1 MRVLAL
7 YFAVHLR
14 TTRFPTPNVP
24 IKSVTID
31 QYITHVADALVT
43 AEHILRGT
51 DLRSQRLTMLLA
63 GYARDDDVSPLR
75 LSQKI
80 PVTYPI
86 ACTMRKWVDK
96 LHIGAQR
103 IAMRAAVAVA
113 YGLSLRPGEYLTQ
126 AEDTPLEKQMNASDC
141 FFVFDDDECINVCD
155 PHLYPPGKTPTVF
168 LCMFRKL
175 KNYKRSGEGGP
186 RAVGARTGAA
196 TEGFCCVLT
205 LFEYFK
211 RYPGKRETLAL
222 TAHGSIGVPWPD
234 LRLVCHLTATEL
246 GLDPLRLVPHSLRVG
261 AQAQIEMHS
270 DERRL
275 QQGGWN
281 TMGGMK
287 VYARKALGHAKAIA
301 DALHDPSICPIEQ
314 TRMLFN
320 DHSVGSAP
328 VVHHGRQEGN
338 GRGGEHCHIC

>member
-1 MRVLAL
+1 
-7 YFAVHLR
+7 
-14 TTRFPTPNVP
+14 
-24 IKSVTID
+24 
-31 QYITHVADALVT
+31 
-43 AEHILRGT
+43 
-51 DLRSQRLTMLLA
+51 
-63 GYARDDDVSPLR
+63 
-75 LSQKI
+75 
-80 PVTYPI
+80 
-86 ACTMRKWVDK
+86 
-96 LHIGAQR
+96 
-103 IAMRAAVAVA
+103 
-113 YGLSLRPGEYLTQ
+113 
-126 AEDTPLEKQMNASDC
+126 
-141 FFVFDDDECINVCD
+141 
-155 PHLYPPGKTPTVF
+155 
-168 LCMFRKL
+168 MFRKL

-186 RAVGARTGAA
+186 RAVGARTGSAA
-196 TEGFCCVLT
+196 EGFCCVLT

-222 TAHGSIGVPWPD
+222 TAHGSNGVPWPD

-246 GLDPLRLVPHSLRVG
+246 GLDPTRLVPHSLRVG

-320 DHSVGSAP
+320 DHSVGNAT
-328 VVHHGRQEGN
+328 VVHHGRQVQGN
-338 GRGGEHCHIC
+338 SGGEGRCLIC